1 MGYILCSFSMQFNLL
16 DKMITGIGI
25 GFSFC
30 STVSFIKA
38 HLVAREVPGAA
49 RNSWGKFKCT
59 SKLKYS

>member
-25 GFSFC
+25 RFAFC